1 VKQRTMS
8 VPFMT
13 MADANAARDAS
24 AGRDPNSGANAKT
37 GAGAGRRAEGADAP
51 KSSAVANTR
60 AARYS
65 LLTVEF
71 PGRESLTAGVL
82 LEDPAADR
90 VHIRLRRDWERLE
103 PDEAEV
109 LAELED
115 HLVAQAAEEGAAKFF
130 ARLEDTLSNTLRVG
144 DRREAIVEDFPR
156 ALARLYRQHVRSEA
170 QPFVTHLPCYSLA
183 VAAGPFLESRVIE
196 PGVIEGGLIED
207 QAWEE
212 ARAGLRLTREMFVAE
227 IVGHSME
234 PLIPDG
240 SLCVFRR
247 GVTGSRQGRLVLVEA
262 LGEAGSDRY
271 TVKRYRSEKR
281 QNDAGEWSHERIRLE
296 PLNPA
301 FEAWDLDPQEDRYRI
316 LAEFVEVL

>member
-1 VKQRTMS
+1 
-8 VPFMT
+8 
-13 MADANAARDAS
+13 MADANARADAS
-24 AGRDPNSGANAKT
+24 AGANASTK
-37 GAGAGRRAEGADAP
+37 ANV
-51 KSSAVANTR
+51 SAAVNASTVANTR

-65 LLTVEF
+65 LLVVER
-71 PGRESLTAGVL
+71 PGQEAITAGVL
-82 LEDPAADR
+82 LEDPATDR
-90 VHIRLRRDWERLE
+90 VHIRLRRDWQSID

-109 LAELED
+109 LAFLED
-115 HLVAQAAEEGAAKFF
+115 DLLAQAAEVGAAKFF
-130 ARLEDTLSNTLRVG
+130 ARLEDTLSNTIRVS
-144 DRREAIVEDFPR
+144 DRRETMVEDFPR
-156 ALARLYRQHVRSEA
+156 ALARLYHEHVRSEA
-170 QPFVTHLPCYSLA
+170 QPFVTHLPRYSLA
-183 VAAGPFLESRVIE
+183 VAAGPFLENRVIE
-196 PGVIEGGLIED
+196 EATED

-212 ARAGLRLTREMFVAE
+212 APAGLRLTREMFVAE

-234 PLIPDG
+234 PMIPDG

-301 FEAWDLDPQEDRYRI
+301 FEPWDLDPQEDRYRI

>member
-1 VKQRTMS
+1 VKERIMPVPIANIADARTM
-8 VPFMT
+8 
-13 MADANAARDAS
+13 AEAK
-24 AGRDPNSGANAKT
+24 AGIEAKT
-37 GAGAGRRAEGADAP
+37 RPDG
-51 KSSAVANTR
+51 STVVNTG

-65 LLTVEF
+65 LVVVQL
-71 PGRESLTAGVL
+71 PGQEAITAGVL
-82 LEDPAADR
+82 LEDPATDR
-90 VHIRLRRDWERLE
+90 VHIRLRRDWERLA

-109 LAELED
+109 LAFLED
-115 HLVAQAAEEGAAKFF
+115 DLLARAAEEGAAKFF
-130 ARLEDTLSNTLRVG
+130 ARLEDTLSNTIRVS
-144 DRREAIVEDFPR
+144 DRRETMVENFPR
-156 ALARLYRQHVRSEA
+156 ALARLYREHVRSEA
-170 QPFVTHLPCYSLA
+170 QPFVTHLPRYSLA
-183 VAAGPFLESRVIE
+183 VAAGPFLENPVIE
-196 PGVIEGGLIED
+196 QAVIEEASED
-207 QAWEE
+207 QVWEE
-212 ARAGLRLTREMFVAE
+212 APAGLRLTRQMFVAE

-281 QNDAGEWSHERIRLE
+281 QSDGGEWAHERVRLE